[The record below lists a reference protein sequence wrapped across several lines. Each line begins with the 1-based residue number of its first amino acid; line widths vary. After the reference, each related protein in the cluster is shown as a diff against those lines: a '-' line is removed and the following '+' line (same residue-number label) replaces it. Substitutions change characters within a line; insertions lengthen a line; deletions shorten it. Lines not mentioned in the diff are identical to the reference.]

1 MVARLNIIIPIVNSG
16 RVKFVKANKF
26 KATKLIVTVVF
37 VSFANKALSR
47 IICKEIQGQT
57 GVDGR

>member
-1 MVARLNIIIPIVNSG
+1 MVAKVNIIIPTVSSG

-37 VSFANKALSR
+37 VSFAK
-47 IICKEIQGQT
+47 
-57 GVDGR
+57 